1 MMVAGTLS
9 QTRRTAKRK
18 SCGESDG
25 AAARLALRLAA
36 METPSRWPL
45 TALGDELAL
54 AARFLT
60 RLPLGRSIATSPG
73 SLAQAGWAFPV
84 VGLGVGVVGAIA
96 AAIALRL
103 NFPSLVVALIAVG
116 VTVLTTGGLHED
128 GLADTADGLGGGS
141 DREEKLAIMRDS
153 RSGAYGVLALIFSVG
168 LRAAA
173 LAALADIGH
182 IAAGLIA
189 AHAAARGFLPLAMR
203 GMVPARDDGLGAAA
217 GRPEA
222 AVAWGAVAVGAVVAL
237 IALGLAAGVG
247 ALVLAAAGTALVAF
261 VAQRQLG
268 GHTGDVL
275 GALEQTA
282 EILVMLAAAAWAT

>member
-1 MMVAGTLS
+1 
-9 QTRRTAKRK
+9 
-18 SCGESDG
+18 
-25 AAARLALRLAA
+25 
-36 METPSRWPL
+36 METPSSRWPL
-45 TALGDELAL
+45 NALGDELAL

-60 RLPLGRSIATSPG
+60 RLPLGRSVAIASG

-84 VGLGVGVVGAIA
+84 VGLGVGVLGAIA
-96 AAIALRL
+96 AAIAARL
-103 NFPSLVVALIAVG
+103 GFPSLVIGLIAVG
-116 VTVLTTGGLHED
+116 VTVLVTGGLHED

-173 LAALADIGH
+173 LAALADLGH
-182 IAAGLIA
+182 IVAGLIA

-203 GMVPARDDGLGAAA
+203 RMVPAREDGLGAAA

-222 AVAWGAVAVGAVVAL
+222 AIAWGAVALGGIIAI
-237 IALGLAAGVG
+237 IALGIPTGVG
-247 ALVLAAAGTALVAF
+247 ALVLAAAGTALLAF
-261 VAQRQLG
+261 LAHRQIG

-282 EILVMLAAAAWAT
+282 EILVMVAAAAWAT